1 MPINT
6 ASTTPESE
14 SVTNTMDIVYFSNE
28 FPREDLQSLFRRLH
42 NHSKGRQHPTLAHFL
57 NEATWAIKNEIQS
70 LPSELRQLIPP
81 FTSILSWAEATEL
94 REGLI
99 CGAVDGV
106 LLIVAQLA
114 TYIGYMNDVQGC
126 MKTC

>member
-1 MPINT
+1 MPIYT
-6 ASTTPESE
+6 PSTTSESE
-14 SVTNTMDIVYFSNE
+14 SLASTMDIVYFSNE

-57 NEATWAIKNEIQS
+57 SEATWAIKNEIQS

-81 FTSILSWAEATEL
+81 FTTILSWVEATEL

-114 TYIGYMNDVQGC
+114 TYIGYVN
-126 MKTC
+126 TI